1 MKVEPE
7 CAGCLID
14 RGIKEIQLSEAN
26 EEEQM
31 RAVIALL
38 KFVSQTFNDKGIPA
52 YLGTDRDLLVQRV
65 TNTPD
70 PYREKKQKSNAIA
83 LNIRPQLKLIVDK
96 ITDPYQRFFQT
107 LVYAAAANSIEFDI
121 RGHTID
127 LNMIGELMEKAKD
140 QLSINDSSTLFSL
153 VQKSPKIL
161 FLCDNAGEIAIDTL
175 LVEEL
180 KRSGSTVTA
189 VVRGGPILNDALLED
204 AKIVGMDKVATKVI
218 TIGPPAV
225 GVPQIHLTS
234 LEFQEAYNN
243 ADLIIAKGMGN
254 WESLPELNP
263 PVPTGYI
270 LRTKCHPIAR
280 SLNTKHQTNVIKLV
294 FPTK

>member
-14 RGIKEIQLSEAN
+14 RGIKEIQLSEAT

-52 YLGTDRDLLVQRV
+52 YLGTDRDLLVQRE

-70 PYREKKQKSNAIA
+70 PYQEKKQQSNTIA

-96 ITDPYQRFFQT
+96 ITDPFQRFFQT
-107 LVYAAAANSIEFDI
+107 LVFAAAANSIEFDI
-121 RGHTID
+121 SGHSID
-127 LNMIGELMEKAKD
+127 LNTIGELMEKAKD
-140 QLSINDSSTLFSL
+140 QLSIDDSSSLFAL

-180 KRSGSTVTA
+180 KRLGSTVTA

-204 AKIVGMDKVATKVI
+204 AKLVGMDKVATKVI
-218 TIGPPAV
+218 TIGLPAV

-234 LEFQEAYNN
+234 VEFQEAYNN

-263 PVPTGYI
+263 PVPTAYI
-270 LRTKCHPIAR
+270 LRTKCRPIAR
-280 SLNTKHQTNVIKLV
+280 SLNTEHQTNVIKLV
-294 FPTK
+294 FPTN